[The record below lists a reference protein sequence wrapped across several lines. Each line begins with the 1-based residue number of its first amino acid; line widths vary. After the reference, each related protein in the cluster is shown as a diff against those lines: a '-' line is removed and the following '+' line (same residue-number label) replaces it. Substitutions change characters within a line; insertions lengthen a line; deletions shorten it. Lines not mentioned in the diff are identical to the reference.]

1 MALGTQSWVFG
12 AIDTL
17 FPSAQLKP
25 GKAAGMVG
33 AALLV
38 LLVVLVVLVLSSR
51 RCIESESTWFLVV
64 REIAGRPC
72 VNGSWCCRMRVAPRP
87 DVEEVDRGF
96 GAQTAQ
102 RSNPRYHYE
111 TPTVSL
117 PRWSSCV
124 SKSLPLSAGW
134 GPIQPRNRTAGQ
146 VRDSGHACFSAF
158 CLFLTTRKIV
168 KTAINKCTGRWGKR
182 ETTPHAGQYA
192 GQSLGSRSSGAHA
205 KTNSTV

>member
-1 MALGTQSWVFG
+1 M
-12 AIDTL
+12 
-17 FPSAQLKP
+17 
-25 GKAAGMVG
+25 
-33 AALLV
+33 
-38 LLVVLVVLVLSSR
+38 
-51 RCIESESTWFLVV
+51 V

-102 RSNPRYHYE
+102 RSNPRYHHE

-168 KTAINKCTGRWGKR
+168 KTAINKCTGRCGKR
-182 ETTPHAGQYA
+182 ETNPHT
-192 GQSLGSRSSGAHA
+192 GQSLAVGHRVHTPKQTQLCDNLEARCVSSAASCTGQ
-205 KTNSTV
+205 